1 MTQEIKSNES
11 EGNTK
16 DNAEESNEVS
26 NAVNNEVSST
36 AENSITKAYSNDVA
50 EAKVTDEK
58 VIENVAPV
66 ELTGSAFTIV
76 RHDNGIAH
84 LVIDVIGE
92 NVNTLKAEFT
102 EQVNAVLAE
111 IKADKAITGI
121 VLCSGKKGSFVA
133 GADINMLDACQ
144 SRDEVVALSRQGQRI
159 FSLLEQL
166 PIPIVAAIDG
176 ACLGGGL
183 ELAMACHARVCSD
196 NSKTALGLPEV
207 QLGLLPG
214 SGGTQRLP
222 KLVGLQKA
230 LDMMLTGK
238 QLRAKQALKSGLVD
252 DVVPSSVLLNVA
264 ENLAISLRQRGKKT
278 IKRKQGL
285 MDKLLENNAVG
296 RKVVYQQAQKTVLA
310 KTQGNYPAPA
320 KIIDC
325 IRTGIE
331 SSAEKGY
338 RVEAEH
344 FADLV
349 MSDESAQLRQLFFA
363 TTAMKKEQGVA
374 DVMPE
379 QMTKAGV
386 LGGGLM
392 GGGIAFVT
400 ATKANMPVRV
410 KDINHKGIGQALKY
424 SYQILNKKVKRRFL
438 LNSEM
443 QKQLAMITGSVEYT
457 GFQALD
463 IVVEAVFEDLAL
475 KQNMVAEVEEHAH
488 DKTIF
493 ASNTS
498 SLPIGKIAAKAQ
510 RPENVIGLHYFSPV
524 DKMPLVEIIP
534 HDKTS
539 DQTISNTVAFAKKQ
553 GKTPIVVKDKAG
565 FYVNRILAPYMNE
578 AAILLLAGEPIDKI
592 DKALVKFGFPVGPMQ
607 LLDEVGIDVGAKI
620 GPILQADLGERF
632 AAPAA
637 FDKLLADG
645 RLGKKVNKGFYQYE
659 KPTFT
664 KNLQNTFKGIKSGQ
678 KQVDETIY
686 GLLNIKPMGSLSAA
700 EISKRCTYM
709 MLNEAARCVDEGIV
723 RNARD
728 GDIGAIFGIGF
739 PPFLGGPLRY
749 IDKIGA
755 KSVVAQLSQWAKQ
768 HGERYSPCEALITM
782 AENDVVYYPK

>member
-1 MTQEIKSNES
+1 
-11 EGNTK
+11 
-16 DNAEESNEVS
+16 
-26 NAVNNEVSST
+26 
-36 AENSITKAYSNDVA
+36 
-50 EAKVTDEK
+50 
-58 VIENVAPV
+58 
-66 ELTGSAFTIV
+66 
-76 RHDNGIAH
+76 
-84 LVIDVIGE
+84 
-92 NVNTLKAEFT
+92 
-102 EQVNAVLAE
+102 
-111 IKADKAITGI
+111 
-121 VLCSGKKGSFVA
+121 
-133 GADINMLDACQ
+133 
-144 SRDEVVALSRQGQRI
+144 
-159 FSLLEQL
+159 
-166 PIPIVAAIDG
+166 
-176 ACLGGGL
+176 
-183 ELAMACHARVCSD
+183 CHARVCSD
-196 NSKTALGLPEV
+196 NPKTALGLPEV

-230 LDMMLTGK
+230 LDMMLSGK

-264 ENLAISLRQRGKKT
+264 EQLAISLQKRSKKSVG
-278 IKRKQGL
+278 RKQGL
-285 MDKLLENNAVG
+285 MDKLLENNTVG
-296 RKVVYQQAQKTVLA
+296 RNIVYQQAQKTVLA

-331 SSAEKGY
+331 FSSENGY
-338 RVEAEH
+338 KLEAEH

-379 QMTKAGV
+379 KIAKVGV

-400 ATKANMPVRV
+400 ATKANVAVRV
-410 KDINHKGIGQALKY
+410 KDINHKGISQALKY

-438 LNSEM
+438 LNSQM
-443 QKQLAMITGSVEYT
+443 QKQLAMITGSLQYT
-457 GFQALD
+457 GFKAVD
-463 IVVEAVFEDLAL
+463 IVVEAVFEDLTL
-475 KQNMVAEVEEHAH
+475 KQKMVAEVEACGN

-498 SLPIGKIAAKAQ
+498 SLPIGNIAAKAK

-534 HDKTS
+534 HDTTS

-578 AAILLLAGEPIDKI
+578 AAILLLDGEPIDKI

-620 GPILQADLGERF
+620 GPILQADLGDRF
-632 AAPAA
+632 SPPPA

-645 RLGKKVNKGFYQYE
+645 RLGKKVGKGFYQYQ
-659 KPTFT
+659 
-664 KNLQNTFKGIKSGQ
+664 KNSFAKTIQNTLKGIKSGQ
-678 KQVDETIY
+678 KQIDETIY
-686 GLLNIKPMGSLSAA
+686 DLLSIKPMGSLSAV

-749 IDKIGA
+749 IDNIGA
-755 KSVVAQLSQWAKQ
+755 KSVVAQLSQWAEQ
-768 HGERYSPCEALITM
+768 HGERYTPCQALVTM
-782 AENDVVYYPK
+782 AEHDQSYYP

>member
-1 MTQEIKSNES
+1 MTDKINSNNS
-11 EGNTK
+11 EADT
-16 DNAEESNEVS
+16 DVSTETSSEAITEVNAEQSNVVEQVAVGVEATTVESKE
-26 NAVNNEVSST
+26 
-36 AENSITKAYSNDVA
+36 
-50 EAKVTDEK
+50 
-58 VIENVAPV
+58 
-66 ELTGSAFTIV
+66 SAFTLI

-92 NVNTLKAEFT
+92 NVNTLKAEFA
-102 EQVNAVLAE
+102 EQINAILAE
-111 IKADKAITGI
+111 IKTDKAITGI
-121 VLCSGKKGSFVA
+121 VLCSGKKDSFVA

-144 SRDEVVALSRQGQRI
+144 SREEVVALSRQGQRI

-176 ACLGGGL
+176 TCLGGGL

-196 NSKTALGLPEV
+196 NAKTALGLPEV

-222 KLVGLQKA
+222 KLVGLQKS

-238 QLRAKQALKSGLVD
+238 ELRAKQALKAGLVD
-252 DVVPSSVLLNVA
+252 DVVPSSILLDVA
-264 ENLAISLRQRGKKT
+264 EKLAISLHQRGKSVA
-278 IKRKQGL
+278 KRKQGF
-285 MDKLLENNAVG
+285 MDKLLENNTVG
-296 RKVVYQQAQKTVLA
+296 RNIVYQQAQKSVFA

-331 SSAEKGY
+331 FSPENGY
-338 RVEAEH
+338 KLEAEH

-349 MSDESAQLRQLFFA
+349 MSDESAQIRQLFFA

-374 DVMPE
+374 GVMPDK
-379 QMTKAGV
+379 MTKAGV

-410 KDINHKGIGQALKY
+410 KDINHKGISQALKY
-424 SYQILNKKVKRRFL
+424 SYQILNKKVKRRFI

-443 QKQLAMITGSVEYT
+443 QKQLAMITGSVNYT
-457 GFQALD
+457 GFKALD
-463 IVVEAVFEDLAL
+463 IVVEAVFEDLTL
-475 KQNMVAEVEEHAH
+475 KQNMVAEVEEHGN

-498 SLPIGKIAAKAQ
+498 SLPIGKIAAKAK

-620 GPILQADLGERF
+620 SPILQAELGDRF

-645 RLGKKVNKGFYQYE
+645 RLGKKANKGFYQYQ
-659 KPTFT
+659 
-664 KNLQNTFKGIKSGQ
+664 KNTLAKTLQNGLKGIKPGQ
-678 KQVDETIY
+678 KQVDDTIY
-686 GLLNIKPMGSLSAA
+686 SLLNIKPMASLSAV

-755 KSVVAQLSQWAKQ
+755 KSIVAQLSQWAEQ
-768 HGERYSPCEALITM
+768 HGERYTPCEALVTM
-782 AENDVVYYPK
+782 AENDELFYPSKG